1 MLRLQT
7 ELYTEA
13 QERLPHNGKQI
24 IGYQTEE
31 SIVVYQAYKPAIAD
45 FAVKHQYL
53 GGDSFSYERMSWIK
67 PGFLWMMYRCGWC
80 TKADQERVIAIHI
93 GKEDFKR
100 ILAEAVP
107 TTFKPKQ
114 YESSTQWK
122 AALKAKDVRI
132 QWDPDHSPYGQK
144 QERKAIQLGLSGKT
158 LALFGKQYIQKIEDM
173 TGFIKTQ
180 SVLVNS
186 RNTEQLQV
194 PYETVLAIDDP
205 GLARHIGL

>member
-1 MLRLQT
+1 
-7 ELYTEA
+7 
-13 QERLPHNGKQI
+13 
-24 IGYQTEE
+24 
-31 SIVVYQAYKPAIAD
+31 
-45 FAVKHQYL
+45 
-53 GGDSFSYERMSWIK
+53 MSWIK

-114 YESSTQWK
+114 YESSAQWQ

-132 QWDPDHSPYGQK
+132 QWDPDHSPYGNK

-158 LALFGKQYIQKIEDM
+158 LAAFGKEYIQKIEDM

-180 SVLVNS
+180 KLLVDRHS
-186 RNTEQLQV
+186 TEQLQV
-194 PYETVLAIDDP
+194 PYETVLEIDDP
-205 GLARHIGL
+205 VLTRHIGL